1 MNKSITIP
9 PLELLGNFI
18 LSNLIRSVYNSLS
31 EEIFIEKL
39 IFWADSFI
47 SLSWIIKAVNQEF
60 KLFVQNRVFKIWE
73 TVKPSAWNY
82 CNTKE
87 NPADTITTFHPHDL
101 SSNSLWWEGPFFLK
115 DINEETLCTKENL
128 EIETQKNDA
137 EFISE
142 FGRAIINKSTTLVSI
157 SKEVFSIGN
166 INIEHF
172 SDLTK
177 LFRLSAWVLR
187 SVINLKKKLSRR
199 KLNLNRFISTTE
211 IRFVKLLRI
220 QENQEKSKNSDNFN

>member
-47 SLSWIIKAVNQEF
+47 SLSWIKAVNQEF

-87 NPADTITTFHPHDL
+87 NLADTITTFHPHDL

-115 DINEETLCTKENL
+115 DINEETLCTTKENL
-128 EIETQKNDA
+128 EIETRKNDT
-137 EFISE
+137 EFITE
-142 FGRAIINKSTTLVSI
+142 FGREITSKSTALVFI
-157 SKEVFSIGN
+157 SKEVIGIGN
-166 INIEHF
+166 IINIEHF
-172 SDLTK
+172 NDLIK
-177 LFRLSAWVLR
+177 LFRLSVRLLR
-187 SVINLKKKLSRR
+187 FATNLKLTSHNILHYLWSADLPKGIP
-199 KLNLNRFISTTE
+199 N
-211 IRFVKLLRI
+211 
-220 QENQEKSKNSDNFN
+220 

>member
-1 MNKSITIP
+1 MTSKSRIVPLNKSITIP
-9 PLELLGNFI
+9 RLELLGNFI

-31 EEIFIEKL
+31 EEIFIEEL
-39 IFWADSFI
+39 ISCTDSFI
-47 SLSWIIKAVNQEF
+47 SLLWIKVVNQEF
-60 KLFVQNRVFKIWE
+60 KLFVQNRVIKIRE
-73 TVKPSAWNY
+73 SVKPSLWNY

-87 NPADTITTFHPHDL
+87 NPADKITRFRPHDL

-166 INIEHF
+166 VINIEHF
-172 SDLTK
+172 SDLIK
-177 LFRLSAWVLR
+177 LFRLSAGYYIW
-187 SVINLKKKLSRR
+187 
-199 KLNLNRFISTTE
+199 
-211 IRFVKLLRI
+211 LLI
-220 QENQEKSKNSDNFN
+220 